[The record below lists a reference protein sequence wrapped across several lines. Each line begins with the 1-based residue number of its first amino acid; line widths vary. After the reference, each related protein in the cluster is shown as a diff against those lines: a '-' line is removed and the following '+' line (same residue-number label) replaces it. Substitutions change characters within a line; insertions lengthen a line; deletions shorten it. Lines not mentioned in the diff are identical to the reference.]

1 MSLPLCARAPKP
13 RAGARWQSKLR
24 SCGYSKISSC
34 SGAADRR
41 QLATRALITFGYACG
56 APVFFPH
63 VSRCFEIEH
72 FKGRPR
78 ATTTFCKFPECAG
91 AAVKSQLATRAL
103 NMFGYAYDA
112 TLFLPRFLNDFQT
125 IGKIFGLRHKLPRA
139 RVLARRRLDRIDE
152 GISLYIFHLIVWL
165 CGCVWLFGRLH
176 VRALVW
182 LCVCWLGARA
192 CGWAAC
198 VHAWLY
204 AWLRE

>member
-72 FKGRPR
+72 FKGGPR

-112 TLFLPRFLNDFQT
+112 TLFLPHASWRSEIEHFK
-125 IGKIFGLRHKLPRA
+125 GGPRA
-139 RVLARRRLDRIDE
+139 TTTFCKFPESAGAAVKSQLAT
-152 GISLYIFHLIVWL
+152 
-165 CGCVWLFGRLH
+165 
-176 VRALVW
+176 RALNMF
-182 LCVCWLGARA
+182 G
-192 CGWAAC
+192 
-198 VHAWLY
+198 Y
-204 AWLRE
+204 A

>member
-1 MSLPLCARAPKP
+1 M
-13 RAGARWQSKLR
+13 
-24 SCGYSKISSC
+24 
-34 SGAADRR
+34 
-41 QLATRALITFGYACG
+41 FGYAYD
-56 APVFFPH
+56 APLFLPH
-63 VSRCFEIEH
+63 ASWRSEIEH
-72 FKGRPR
+72 FKGGPR
-78 ATTTFCKFPECAG
+78 ATTTFLLFPECAG
-91 AAVKSQLATRAL
+91 AAVKSQLTTRAL

-182 LCVCWLGARA
+182 LCVLVGRACVWLGCVCA
-192 CGWAAC
+192 CMFVCMVVGLC
-198 VHAWLY
+198 VWVV
-204 AWLRE
+204 ECMCVGV